1 MKTCR
6 ENQYLVKIGQKFR
19 ALQMNTS
26 VRCIVTRDITPH
38 KTVLFEWHGISL
50 LGQPRRYKH
59 DVNAPQFMLHVHY
72 LACFHY
78 TTLHI
83 RGESAEL
90 V

>member
-38 KTVLFEWHGISL
+38 KTVLFE
-50 LGQPRRYKH
+50 
-59 DVNAPQFMLHVHY
+59 
-72 LACFHY
+72 
-78 TTLHI
+78 
-83 RGESAEL
+83 
-90 V
+90 